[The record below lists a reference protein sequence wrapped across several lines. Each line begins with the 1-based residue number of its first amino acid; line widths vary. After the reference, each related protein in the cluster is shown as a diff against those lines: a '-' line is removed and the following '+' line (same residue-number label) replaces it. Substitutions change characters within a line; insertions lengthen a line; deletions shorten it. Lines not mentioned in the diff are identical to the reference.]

1 MIRFVNLSRQKP
13 FLFAKLIVDQL
24 PFIIENTL
32 DNRKKGNFIL
42 LKEEICRVGLLK
54 GKPAFIEIA
63 EELAMQDTLEPLE
76 LKEEMCLQIP
86 NEIEDWVNQSFLE
99 SYLQEK
105 FNFMESS
112 EYGFHFDLGVVDPLT
127 SVILQL
133 VDDNY
138 FNFQRRANIL
148 NPSYKYIGVSNRK
161 IGNNFCVYLT
171 FST

>member
-1 MIRFVNLSRQKP
+1 MIKYINLARQKP

-24 PFIIENTL
+24 PFISENTA
-32 DNRKKGNFIL
+32 DNKKKGKFL
-42 LKEEICRVGLLK
+42 LVKDEICRVGLLN

-63 EELAMQDTLEPLE
+63 EELAMQESIEPLA
-76 LKEEMCLQIP
+76 LKDEICLEISS
-86 NEIEDWVNQSFLE
+86 EIENWVSQSFLE

-105 FNFMESS
+105 FSFIETS

-127 SVILQL
+127 SVVLQL

-148 NPSYKYIGVSNRK
+148 NPNYKYIGVSNRK

-171 FST
+171 FSS